1 MFSKRNKGSSVF
13 SLNHEQYLTL
23 AEANEKK
30 QNRIRATHI
39 HAQHA
44 YFVLLTCTPNV
55 DEECV
60 AVVFYSR
67 KVTRLLELVSAH
79 MWQLVVAATT
89 IRLINM
95 VFSHEFHFVYIY
107 VHPFQLARTILRLLP
122 LLFFSLCLSLFSA
135 FCFPFASN
143 HFFVFYQIC
152 LEFYHRYSAAHN
164 LLPIFYVVCLRVCRQ
179 LLPFPISTQKCWIC
193 IKRTHSQCD
202 TVNELIYKFDY
213 FTIAA
218 LFLKLLH
225 C

>member
-122 LLFFSLCLSLFSA
+122 LLFFPSVFLCFLLFVSHSLLTISLFFIKFVLNFIIVIPPLTT
-135 FCFPFASN
+135 FCRYFTLFVFASAVSC
-143 HFFVFYQIC
+143 F
-152 LEFYHRYSAAHN
+152 
-164 LLPIFYVVCLRVCRQ
+164 
-179 LLPFPISTQKCWIC
+179 
-193 IKRTHSQCD
+193 HSQS
-202 TVNELIYKFDY
+202 L
-213 FTIAA
+213 
-218 LFLKLLH
+218 LKNAEYA
-225 C
+225 